1 VTGVLFAFKAGERIS
16 QVFSLPTDFAS
27 IKNVTYNNKYRMEA
41 KEYDDI
47 FEELNKFK
55 GQNYSHNE
63 YGTDYGTTNLLP
75 PFYTIKDNSYLIIFN
90 ADNTGDMIRVRY
102 EKLPTTMT
110 LSTSTCMI
118 PNDVYAKSVISYLA
132 VGEVMYNRGE
142 EGRAGELLNFACGQL
157 REMYKFYNNASYE
170 SLN

>member
-1 VTGVLFAFKAGERIS
+1 MTGVLFAFKAGERIS

-63 YGTDYGTTNLLP
+63 YGTDYGTTGLMK
-75 PFYTIKDNSYLIIFN
+75 PFYTIKD
-90 ADNTGDMIRVRY
+90 
-102 EKLPTTMT
+102 
-110 LSTSTCMI
+110 
-118 PNDVYAKSVISYLA
+118 
-132 VGEVMYNRGE
+132 
-142 EGRAGELLNFACGQL
+142 
-157 REMYKFYNNASYE
+157 
-170 SLN
+170 